1 MAFPEIIGSAVRRMA
16 SIDDKLLD
24 QYTYATDDTLRAH
37 LHAQDRARIA
47 SMLAYT
53 RGISSFGMQMTAH
66 QNRVAKDGARFL
78 KHLGYSDRAA
88 RNYRA
93 ALLFH
98 DMGKTHESYDPRTWG
113 KADRPTPEEKAHMR
127 KHARLGADM
136 LMDMAQAQPALH
148 NHPHILMRHAVT
160 LYHHERVDGT
170 GPEALDIST
179 LPVFVQASCI
189 VDAYDGDMIARPH
202 QTHQRTPREALRRLM
217 ALDDT
222 ESKYAGAFN
231 KDLLKEYVTMK
242 ETQFPL

>member
-1 MAFPEIIGSAVRRMA
+1 MT

-24 QYTYATDDTLRAH
+24 QYAYATDDTLRAH
-37 LHAQDRARIA
+37 LHMADHARIA
-47 SMLAYT
+47 AMLAYA
-53 RGISSFGMQMTAH
+53 RGISPFGMQMTAH

-78 KHLGYSDRAA
+78 KHLGYSDQAA

-98 DMGKTHESYDPRTWG
+98 DMGKTHESYDPRTWM
-113 KADRPTPEEKAHMR
+113 KADRPTPDEKAQMR

-136 LMDMAQAQPALH
+136 LMDMTQTLPLLRE
-148 NHPHILMRHAVT
+148 HPHILVRHAVT
-160 LYHHERVDGT
+160 LYHHERIDGT

-202 QTHQRTPREALRRLM
+202 QTQKRTPREALRRLM
-217 ALDDT
+217 AQDDAD
-222 ESKYAGAFN
+222 SKYAGAFN

>member
-1 MAFPEIIGSAVRRMA
+1 MTG
-16 SIDDKLLD
+16 IDDKLLD
-24 QYTYATDDTLRAH
+24 QYDYATDDTLRTY
-37 LHAQDRARIA
+37 LHMADRAQIA

-53 RGISSFGMQMTAH
+53 RGISAFGMQMTAH

-98 DMGKTHESYDPRTWG
+98 DMGKTHARYDPRIWG
-113 KADRPTPEEKAHMR
+113 KSDRPTPEEKAHMR

-136 LMDMAQAQPALH
+136 LMDMAQAQPALRD
-148 NHPHILMRHAVT
+148 HPHILARHAVT
-160 LYHHERVDGT
+160 LYHHERIDGT
-170 GPEALDIST
+170 GPEKLDIST

-202 QTHQRTPREALRRLM
+202 QARQRTPREALRRMM

-222 ESKYAGAFN
+222 DNKYAGAFN
-231 KDLLKEYVTMK
+231 ADLLKEYVTMK
-242 ETQFPL
+242 ENQSPTDGA